1 MKASVDALVQR
12 GDLPMSVELTCT
24 QAGRGNK
31 GEVFRWSG
39 VDQGYKSV
47 SRDLFLFA
55 CSVRRGIGVWC
66 RPVDT
71 QLDLALGEMRH
82 A

>member
-1 MKASVDALVQR
+1 MDVDALVQR
-12 GDLPMSVELTCT
+12 GDLPMSVELTDT
-24 QAGRGNK
+24 HHRRGK
-31 GEVFRWSG
+31 AGEVFRWSG

-47 SRDLFLFA
+47 SRDLFLLA
-55 CSVRRGIGVWC
+55 GSVRRGIGVWC

-71 QLDLALGEMRH
+71 QLDLALGEMRR

>member
-1 MKASVDALVQR
+1 MDVDALVQR

-31 GEVFRWSG
+31 GDVFRWSRR
-39 VDQGYKSV
+39 DAGYKAV
-47 SRDLFLFA
+47 HRDLFLLA
-55 CSVRRGIGVWC
+55 GSVRRGIGVWC

-71 QLDLALGEMRH
+71 QLELI
-82 A
+82 